1 MLRREYHC
9 ELEYYQNNDTV
20 PSTLSLRYLKCHSH
34 DQVLRLSL
42 ETNFR
47 QNICTRRMILQRSG
61 DISGRTTAILQFSS
75 ELEQTW
81 HSYY

>member
-1 MLRREYHC
+1 ME
-9 ELEYYQNNDTV
+9 
-20 PSTLSLRYLKCHSH
+20 
-34 DQVLRLSL
+34 
-42 ETNFR
+42 
-47 QNICTRRMILQRSG
+47 RSG